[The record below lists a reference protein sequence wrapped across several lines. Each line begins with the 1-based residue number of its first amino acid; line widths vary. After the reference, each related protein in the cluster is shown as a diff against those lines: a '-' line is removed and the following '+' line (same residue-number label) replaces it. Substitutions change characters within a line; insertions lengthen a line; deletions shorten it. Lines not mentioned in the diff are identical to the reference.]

1 MSRRKNFRKC
11 QGFQTISV
19 QLAKQKAPFSYQ
31 ERKKIYF
38 VPGLQSWMMQ
48 ASFLRKTEP
57 PKLPE
62 LRGFES
68 NKQKHRI
75 MDFAL
80 GLLIFG
86 WIFVIVWTTIVVYT
100 QKKVHPKALFALF
113 FTEMWERFSFYGMR
127 ALLILYLT
135 HELFAKMEAGEADAR
150 AYGVYGAYNALLYAA
165 PIIGGWLAD
174 RLMGFRKAVLMG
186 GIFMAVGQFTLAAS
200 SNQGWGE
207 LVFFMGLGLLTVGNG
222 FFKPNISSFL
232 GTFYDRND
240 KRKDSAF
247 TIFYMG
253 INIGAFLAPITCGYL
268 GQRIDW
274 SLGFLVAGI
283 GMVIGLVQ
291 FWYNMR
297 DYEDKGNPPDPKA
310 LKTPVFAGLNKG
322 TLIVI
327 ASLIFVPIF
336 SFLIDAEGVTNYIL
350 FAVGIV
356 CIGYILITSLR
367 AEDKVEG
374 QRMIVFL
381 FLFFFHMIFWAL
393 FEQAGGSLTILAER
407 HVNLHGM
414 EASQLQ
420 SLNPLYIILLA
431 PVFAWIWAKLG
442 KAGREPRTPIK
453 FFFGLAQM
461 ALGYFVIVWGIRSVI
476 PTANGGE
483 LVPFIFLLGMYLFH
497 TTGELSLSPVG
508 LSVVTKLS
516 PAKVVGFVMGAWF
529 LSIAFAHKI
538 AGELGKI
545 IAEPGADAD
554 AASTLNA
561 FADVYMTWGVY
572 VVLGAAGL
580 LLLFTPLLKK
590 WMHGVH

>member
-1 MSRRKNFRKC
+1 
-11 QGFQTISV
+11 
-19 QLAKQKAPFSYQ
+19 
-31 ERKKIYF
+31 
-38 VPGLQSWMMQ
+38 
-48 ASFLRKTEP
+48 
-57 PKLPE
+57 
-62 LRGFES
+62 
-68 NKQKHRI
+68 

-86 WIFVIVWTTIVVYT
+86 WIFVAIWTTMVVFS

-135 HELFAKMEAGEADAR
+135 DVLFQKMAAGEADAR

-165 PIIGGWLAD
+165 PIVGGLLAD
-174 RLMGFRKAVLMG
+174 KIMGFRRAILMG
-186 GIFMAVGQFTLAAS
+186 GIFMAIGQFTLAAS
-200 SNQGWGE
+200 SKLGLGE
-207 LVFFMGLGLLTVGNG
+207 FIFFIGLGLLTVGNG

-283 GMVIGLVQ
+283 GMVVGLVQ

-297 DYEDKGNPPDPKA
+297 DYEDKGNPPDAAA
-310 LKTPVFAGLNKG
+310 LKASVFGGISKEW
-322 TLIVI
+322 LIVLVSI
-327 ASLIFVPIF
+327 IIVPIF
-336 SFLIDAEGVTNYIL
+336 SLLIDAEGVTNYIL
-350 FAVGIV
+350 FAVGIG
-356 CIGYILITSLR
+356 CIGYLIVTSLL
-367 AEDKVEG
+367 AEDKQEG
-374 QRMIVFL
+374 QRMLVFI
-381 FLFFFHMIFWAL
+381 FLFFFHMVFWAL
-393 FEQAGGSLTILAER
+393 FEQAGGSLNILAER

-420 SLNPLYIILLA
+420 ALNPLYIILLA
-431 PVFAWIWAKLG
+431 PVFSWIWSRLG
-442 KAGREPRTPIK
+442 KMNAEPRTPMK
-453 FFFGLAQM
+453 FFFGLVQM
-461 ALGYFVIVWGIRSVI
+461 ALGYFIIVWGIKSVI
-476 PTANGGE
+476 PMANGGT
-483 LVPFIFLLGMYLFH
+483 LIPIIFLLGMYLFH

-538 AGELGKI
+538 AGELGKL
-545 IAEPGADAD
+545 IATPGEGAD
-554 AASTLNA
+554 AASTLSA

-572 VVLGAAGL
+572 VVLGAAAAL
-580 LLLFTPLLKK
+580 LLLTPVLKK
-590 WMHGVH
+590 WMHGIH